1 MISVKT
7 SNGVILKGEEL
18 ENILKVVSTVFVRG
32 IPWIFSSGE
41 ESNKIIHQNE
51 KIIKIVEQK
60 RTILYIWSG

>member
-32 IPWIFSSGE
+32 IP
-41 ESNKIIHQNE
+41 
-51 KIIKIVEQK
+51 
-60 RTILYIWSG
+60 